1 MRRTIVA
8 EVIAIAMF
16 ALVLYGQEIRAQ
28 DSTPPP
34 TMSAG
39 DADEQ
44 LWKLAA
50 RQSGVDVIDLYAI
63 AFKESR
69 RRRADGAWRPW
80 PWTLNSP
87 QTGALYFDTYEAA
100 LTKLKSLIESGERN
114 IDIGLMGI
122 NWRWNGHRVSDYAS
136 LLKPATNIPIAATI
150 YKEHLDAWGGD
161 RREAIARYH
170 SSRVELGVPYAA
182 AVISIAED
190 LRSVASIR
198 FVLAE

>member
-1 MRRTIVA
+1 MRTIA
-8 EVIAIAMF
+8 AKFMAGALF
-16 ALVLYGQEIRAQ
+16 ALMFGGQELRAE
-28 DSTPPP
+28 DSPPP
-34 TMSAG
+34 GTNSSG
-39 DADEQ
+39 EDQQ

-50 RQSGVDVIDLYAI
+50 RQYGVNVIDLYAI

-87 QTGALYFDTYEAA
+87 QTGGLYFDSYETA
-100 LTKLKSLIESGERN
+100 LAKLKSLIESGAKN

-122 NWRWNGHRVSDYAS
+122 NWRWNGHRASDYAS
-136 LLKPATNIPIAATI
+136 LLKPSTNIPVAAKI
-150 YKEHLDAWGGD
+150 YREHLDACGGD

-170 SSRVELGVPYAA
+170 SSRIELGAPYAA

-190 LRSVASIR
+190 LRSVPGVWLA
-198 FVLAE
+198 LAE